1 VPYTESRRRQ
11 LPCPEKLRS
20 GKAECPRGIVSDGQL
35 LELLSLL
42 QIERIEAFGE
52 PVVDRS
58 EKLAGLIPLALIAP
72 EPGEAP
78 AIARA
83 SRSAARNGEDNNQ
96 SSRLQ
101 PRTSVNRSS
110 RQGGIGRIECA
121 YLITT
126 PFRWFQVK

>member
-1 VPYTESRRRQ
+1 VPYTESCRRQ

-58 EKLAGLIPLALIAP
+58 EKLAGHH
-72 EPGEAP
+72 P
-78 AIARA
+78 ARPDRARA
-83 SRSAARNGEDNNQ
+83 GRGARNRKSFALCGSQ
-96 SSRLQ
+96 RRGQ
-101 PRTSVNRSS
+101 
-110 RQGGIGRIECA
+110 
-121 YLITT
+121 
-126 PFRWFQVK
+126 